1 MSENAAISEIAD
13 GVSGLYVKTDRF
25 KTRRVT
31 LSFVLPVDKKSA
43 ASAELISKLLVS
55 CSEKYPSYTSLHRTL
70 NALYGAKLGGGVSRI
85 GDVQLLSFSV
95 ESLCDRYAL
104 SGESVEKAAVDM
116 LLCMIFET
124 KTENG
129 IFSESDFQREKR
141 LLIEKINSRMNS
153 KRKYAVGKMIEAMC
167 SGEAFGVEESGG
179 LEAAESLDNREVYD
193 YYLNTVLRAPARVS
207 VTGADSPDDV
217 YELIS
222 KRLSKRELIKVATE
236 MSPSVHSGD
245 VKNISEEMDVTQ
257 GKLVLG
263 FKTGR
268 SSALQN
274 VADMQVFADIFG
286 GGPYS
291 LLFTVVREKMSLCYY
306 CAARFYS
313 LKGVLCVDS
322 GIEMNN
328 YEATLNGIKDQ
339 LERIKKGDFDDE
351 LIENSKMAIND
362 SLKGV
367 FDSPAA
373 IEYWYMARMFDK
385 NLLSPAEYANAVK
398 AVTKE
403 SIIKAANDTVL
414 DTVFFLKGKED
425 AADE

>member
-13 GVSGLYVKTDRF
+13 GVSGIYVKTDRF

-116 LLCMIFET
+116 LLCMIFEP

-193 YYLNTVLRAPARVS
+193 YYLNTVLRAPAMVS
-207 VTGADSPDDV
+207 VTGAGSPDDV
-217 YELIS
+217 YALIS
-222 KRLSKRELIKVATE
+222 KRLSKRE
-236 MSPSVHSGD
+236 
-245 VKNISEEMDVTQ
+245 
-257 GKLVLG
+257 
-263 FKTGR
+263 R
-268 SSALQN
+268 
-274 VADMQVFADIFG
+274 
-286 GGPYS
+286 
-291 LLFTVVREKMSLCYY
+291 
-306 CAARFYS
+306 
-313 LKGVLCVDS
+313 
-322 GIEMNN
+322 
-328 YEATLNGIKDQ
+328 Q
-339 LERIKKGDFDDE
+339 L
-351 LIENSKMAIND
+351 
-362 SLKGV
+362 
-367 FDSPAA
+367 
-373 IEYWYMARMFDK
+373 
-385 NLLSPAEYANAVK
+385 
-398 AVTKE
+398 
-403 SIIKAANDTVL
+403 
-414 DTVFFLKGKED
+414 
-425 AADE
+425 